1 MKKIINDPLSVV
13 DESVEGLLYAY
24 GDFYEKVPEVNGIIL
39 KEKKKKVSII
49 SGGGS
54 GHEPMLSGLVGEG
67 MLTGAAM
74 GSVFASP
81 DR

>member
-1 MKKIINDPLSVV
+1 MKKIINDPQAVV
-13 DESVEGLLYAY
+13 DESIEGLLYAY

-54 GHEPMLSGLVGEG
+54 GS
-67 MLTGAAM
+67 
-74 GSVFASP
+74 
-81 DR
+81 